1 MSLAREPTTM
11 EQGDDL
17 RLGRKHLLRTI
28 LRNILV
34 KGHELG
40 QPILIHIPD
49 KEIPDTPIEEFERE
63 IEEFCKEE

>member
-1 MSLAREPTTM
+1 MISGLDETLTTH
-11 EQGDDL
+11 DL
-17 RLGRKHLLRTI
+17 TKY
-28 LRNILV
+28 LV